1 MPPKVAPTISP
12 RRLRELLEG
21 LCAVVVGINPAVVS
35 ISSLVSEV
43 KLRLISIVDMLDFM
57 VVESCTSIDIVDDHS
72 IDDSV
77 VSIIALF
84 SLLEIIV
91 TIPNTTL
98 FYKTSVKKLYF
109 NT

>member
-1 MPPKVAPTISP
+1 MAPKVAPTISP
-12 RRLRELLEG
+12 RRLRDLSEG
-21 LCAVVVGINPAVVS
+21 FCAVVVGINPTVVS

-43 KLRLISIVDMLDFM
+43 KLRLISIVDMLDSM
-57 VVESCTSIDIVDDHS
+57 VVEFCTSIDIVDDHS

-91 TIPNTTL
+91 TKPNTTL
-98 FYKTSVKKLYF
+98 FYEKLVIKLYF